1 MYVRTHRVHRV
12 WGRVIS
18 GYGGHA
24 RRLRDRRRGLKN
36 DRARHGIRHG
46 LKINRNAK
54 SNLRERGRR
63 HVSRLLL
70 RDISWLRVPS
80 FFPFLFLFY
89 FFLFLF
95 YFYFLLRYRRLS
107 ARSFRGYVTTH
118 HTHTHTFK
126 YTYYTIYATCICTN
140 VYIYKNIYR

>member
-89 FFLFLF
+89 FL
-95 YFYFLLRYRRLS
+95 YFYFICTFYYDIADSPPVASEGMLQH
-107 ARSFRGYVTTH
+107 TT
-118 HTHTHTFK
+118 HTHTHIQIHLLYNIRDMYMYK
-126 YTYYTIYATCICTN
+126 RIYI
-140 VYIYKNIYR
+140 